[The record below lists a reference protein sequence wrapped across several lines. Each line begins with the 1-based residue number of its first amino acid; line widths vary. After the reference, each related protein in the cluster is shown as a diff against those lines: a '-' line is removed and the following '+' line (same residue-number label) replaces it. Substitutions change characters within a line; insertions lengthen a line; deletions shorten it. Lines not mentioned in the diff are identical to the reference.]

1 MTPPQLRAAPED
13 DFANARKIAVI
24 QGEYRVVDD
33 PNVVL
38 TTVLGSCVAAC
49 MRDPLAGVGGMNHFL
64 LANPQNGAA
73 GADQVRYGAYA
84 MELLINDLL
93 KRGARR
99 DRLEVKLFGGAK
111 LFDTLQD
118 IGDSNASFAEQFM
131 RDEGIPVSGG
141 SLRGRSAR
149 RVEFWPISGRVR
161 QRMVEDRSVAEQET
175 RLVRRAPPAP
185 ADTGAVELW

>member
-1 MTPPQLRAAPED
+1 MTSPHGRVLEE
-13 DFANARKIAVI
+13 DFANQRKIAVI
-24 QGEYRVVDD
+24 QGEYRVIDD

-49 MRDPLAGVGGMNHFL
+49 LRDPVAGIGGMNHFL
-64 LANPQNGAA
+64 LANSSDGKT
-73 GADQVRYGAYA
+73 GSDQVRYGAYA

-99 DRLEVKLFGGAK
+99 DRLEAKLFGGAK

-118 IGDSNASFAEQFM
+118 IGDGNASFAEQFM
-131 RDEGIPVSGG
+131 RDEGIPVTGG

-149 RVEFWPISGRVR
+149 RVEFWPVVGRVR
-161 QRMVEDRSVAEQET
+161 QRMVEDRSLAEQET
-175 RLVRRAPPAP
+175 RLVRRAPPVV
-185 ADTGAVELW
+185 DTGAVELF

>member
-1 MTPPQLRAAPED
+1 MISSRGGVLDEDTAAQ
-13 DFANARKIAVI
+13 RKIAVI
-24 QGEYRVVDD
+24 QGEYQVIND

-49 MRDPLAGVGGMNHFL
+49 LRDPVAGVGGMNHFL
-64 LANPQNGAA
+64 LAQSQDGRA
-73 GADQVRYGAYA
+73 GSDQVRYGAYA

-99 DRLEVKLFGGAK
+99 DRLEAKLFGGAK

-118 IGDSNASFAEQFM
+118 IGDSNASFAERFM

-149 RVEFWPISGRVR
+149 RVEFWPVSGRVR

-175 RLVRRAPPAP
+175 RLVRRPAPPV
-185 ADTGAVELW
+185 DTGAVELF

>member
-1 MTPPQLRAAPED
+1 MTLPHGRVLEED
-13 DFANARKIAVI
+13 LANQRKIAVI
-24 QGEYRVVDD
+24 QGEYRVIDD

-49 MRDPLAGVGGMNHFL
+49 LRDPIAGVGGMNHFL
-64 LANPQNGAA
+64 LANASDGKT
-73 GADQVRYGAYA
+73 GSDQVRYGAYA

-99 DRLEVKLFGGAK
+99 DRLEAKLFGGAK

-118 IGDSNASFAEQFM
+118 IGDGNATFAERFM
-131 RDEGIPVSGG
+131 RDEGIPVTGG

-149 RVEFWPISGRVR
+149 RVEFWPVVGRVR
-161 QRMVEDRSVAEQET
+161 QRMVEDRSLAEQET
-175 RLVRRAPPAP
+175 RLVRRAPPVV
-185 ADTGAVELW
+185 DTGAVELF

>member
-1 MTPPQLRAAPED
+1 MNPSHFRAQHDED
-13 DFANARKIAVI
+13 PANTRKIAVI
-24 QGEYRVVDD
+24 QGEYRVIDD

-49 MRDPLAGVGGMNHFL
+49 IRDPVAGIGGMNHFL
-64 LANPQNGAA
+64 LANSQDSKTGS
-73 GADQVRYGAYA
+73 DQVRYGAYA

-99 DRLEVKLFGGAK
+99 DRLEAKLFGGAK

-131 RDEGIPVSGG
+131 RDEGIPMTGS

-149 RVEFWPISGRVR
+149 RVEFWPVSGRIR

-175 RLVRRAPPAP
+175 RLVRRAPAP
-185 ADTGAVELW
+185 VDTGAVELF

>member
-1 MTPPQLRAAPED
+1 MTLPHGRANQDED
-13 DFANARKIAVI
+13 GGAYRKIAVI

-49 MRDPLAGVGGMNHFL
+49 MRDPVAGVGGMNHFL
-64 LANPQNGAA
+64 LANPQNGA
-73 GADQVRYGAYA
+73 GGGDQMRYGAYA

-99 DRLEVKLFGGAK
+99 ERLEVKLFGGAK

-131 RDEGIPVSGG
+131 RNEGIPVAGG

-149 RVEFWPISGRVR
+149 RLEYWPISGRIR

-175 RLVRRAPPAP
+175 RLVRKPPAP
-185 ADTGAVELW
+185 VDTGAVELF

>member
-1 MTPPQLRAAPED
+1 MNSPQARAAPD
-13 DFANARKIAVI
+13 DDYAKARKIAVI
-24 QGEYRVVDD
+24 QGEYRVIED

-49 MRDPLAGVGGMNHFL
+49 MRDPMAGVGGMNHFL
-64 LANPQNGAA
+64 LANPQNGAS
-73 GADQVRYGAYA
+73 GGDQVRYGAYA

-99 DRLEVKLFGGAK
+99 ERLEVKLFGGAK

-118 IGDSNASFAEQFM
+118 IGASNADFAEQFM

-149 RVEFWPISGRVR
+149 RVEYWPISGRVR
-161 QRMVEDRSVAEQET
+161 QRMVEDRSIVEQET
-175 RLVRRAPPAP
+175 RLVRRTPAP
-185 ADTGAVELW
+185 VDTGAVELW

>member
-1 MTPPQLRAAPED
+1 MTPPHARAAPDED
-13 DFANARKIAVI
+13 YAAARKIAVI
-24 QGEYRVVDD
+24 QGEYRVIDD

-49 MRDPLAGVGGMNHFL
+49 MRDPVAGVGGMNHFL
-64 LANPQNGAA
+64 LANPQNGA
-73 GADQVRYGAYA
+73 GSDQVRYGAYA
-84 MELLINDLL
+84 MQLLINDLL
-93 KRGARR
+93 KRGARHE
-99 DRLEVKLFGGAK
+99 RLEVKLFGGAK

-118 IGDSNASFAEQFM
+118 IGASNADFAEQFM

-149 RVEFWPISGRVR
+149 RVEYWPISGRVR

-175 RLVRRAPPAP
+175 RLVRRPPAP
-185 ADTGAVELW
+185 VDTGAVELW

>member
-1 MTPPQLRAAPED
+1 MTPPPRPVIQED
-13 DFANARKIAVI
+13 PANQRKVAVI
-24 QGEYRVVDD
+24 QGEYRVIDD

-49 MRDPLAGVGGMNHFL
+49 LRDPVAGVGGMNHFL
-64 LANPQNGAA
+64 LANASDGRNGS
-73 GADQVRYGAYA
+73 DQVRYGAYA

-99 DRLEVKLFGGAK
+99 DRLEAKLFGGAK

-118 IGDSNASFAEQFM
+118 IGDGNASFAEQFM
-131 RDEGIPVSGG
+131 RDEGIPVSSS

-149 RVEFWPISGRVR
+149 RVEFWPVSGRVR
-161 QRMVEDRSVAEQET
+161 QRMVEDRSVVEQET
-175 RLVRRAPPAP
+175 RLVRRPAP
-185 ADTGAVELW
+185 VVDMGSVELF

>member
-1 MTPPQLRAAPED
+1 MNSPHARAAPD
-13 DFANARKIAVI
+13 DDYARARKIAVI
-24 QGEYRVVDD
+24 QGEYRVIDD

-64 LANPQNGAA
+64 LASPQNGA
-73 GADQVRYGAYA
+73 GSDQVRYGAYA

-99 DRLEVKLFGGAK
+99 ERLEVKLFGGAK

-131 RDEGIPVSGG
+131 RDEGIPVSGS

-149 RVEFWPISGRVR
+149 RVEYWPISGRVR

-175 RLVRRAPPAP
+175 RLVRRPPAP
-185 ADTGAVELW
+185 VDTGAVELW